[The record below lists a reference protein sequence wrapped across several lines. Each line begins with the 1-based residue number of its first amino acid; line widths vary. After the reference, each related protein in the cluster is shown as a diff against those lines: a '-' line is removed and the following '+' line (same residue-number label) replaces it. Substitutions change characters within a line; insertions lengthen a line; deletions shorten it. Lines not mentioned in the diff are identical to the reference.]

1 MASALTVSCLKSA
14 RCHFICR
21 RLKLIGR
28 ITGVAATRREG
39 RALGDEARPAISAL
53 VFKKRD
59 PIGRSFV
66 RSAGRKR
73 KRKKPQPRPNLIVS
87 PRQESFY
94 RHQVE
99 KIAGSSAC

>member
-21 RLKLIGR
+21 RLKLK
-28 ITGVAATRREG
+28 VSATRREG

-73 KRKKPQPRPNLIVS
+73 KRKKPQPHPNLIVS
-87 PRQESFY
+87 PRQESFMAISNSGKNS
-94 RHQVE
+94 R
-99 KIAGSSAC
+99 